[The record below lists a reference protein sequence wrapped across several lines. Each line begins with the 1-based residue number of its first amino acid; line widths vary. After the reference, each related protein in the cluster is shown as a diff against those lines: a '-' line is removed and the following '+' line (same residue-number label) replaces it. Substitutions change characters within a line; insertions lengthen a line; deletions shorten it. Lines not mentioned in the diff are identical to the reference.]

1 MEFLQELEYWH
12 WLLLG
17 VVLLILEVFSPGVF
31 FMWLGL
37 AAGLTGVALLLE
49 PGLGWETQLLL
60 FGVAGVV
67 LALLGHRLVSRRSTP
82 SDEPHLNRR
91 GEQYVGRVFT
101 LDAAIVNNQGK
112 VRVDDSTW
120 KIRGEDCPA
129 GTRVRVIGVDGVVLL
144 VDAMDAADR

>member
-1 MEFLQELEYWH
+1 MDVLQGLEYWH
-12 WLLLG
+12 WWLLG

-37 AAGLTGVALLLE
+37 AAGLTGVVLMAQPDLS
-49 PGLGWETQLLL
+49 WEWQLTL

-67 LALLGHRLVSRRSTP
+67 LALLGHRLVSRRQTV

-91 GEQYVGRVFT
+91 GEQYLDRVFT
-101 LDAAIVNNQGK
+101 LDQPIVNGQGK

-120 KIRGEDCPA
+120 KVRGDDCPA
-129 GTRVRVIGVDGVVLL
+129 GTRVRVSGVDGVVLL
-144 VDAMDAADR
+144 VRREG

>member
-1 MEFLQELEYWH
+1 MDQLLYWH

-17 VVLLILEVFSPGVF
+17 VALLILEVFSPGVF

-37 AAGLTGVALLLE
+37 AAGLTGVVVYLA
-49 PGLGWETQLLL
+49 PGMAWEWQVVL
-60 FGVAGVV
+60 FGVSGVV
-67 LALLGHRLVSRRSTP
+67 AALLGYKVVQRRQEP

-101 LDAAIVNNQGK
+101 LDEPIVNGQGK
-112 VRVDDSTW
+112 VKVDDSTW

-129 GTRVRVIGVDGVVLL
+129 GSKVSVTGVDGVVLL
-144 VDAMDAADR
+144 VALKS